1 MTAKYGRDQS
11 GRPPRFSNKSGSR
24 SGRPPRTYKIFEASR
39 EKSRQI
45 RKSRGNPDFSRL
57 FAQNREKSRCNPTFL
72 DFSRF
77 FPTFPGVF
85 DLKRTGKLGENLDF
99 PRFCPGNSR
108 TVISTRSRFVGKSGQ
123 AIPISISTRP
133 DPTFVEILSPSRYLA
148 HSWCSTDSSFFF
160 YNYCHCD
167 KTFFKIEKKSTF
179 FKQD

>member
-1 MTAKYGRDQS
+1 MERHNTLQLETRLLDMDTNYGRDQS
-11 GRPPRFSNKSGSR
+11 GRPPRSRSRFVGKSGRLPRSR
-24 SGRPPRTYKIFEASR
+24 SRFVGKSGRPPRSRSRFVGKSGRPPRTCKIFEASR

-57 FAQNREKSRCNPTFL
+57 FAQNREKSRCYPTFL

-108 TVISTRSRFVGKSGQ
+108 TVISTRSRFVGKSG
-123 AIPISISTRP
+123 
-133 DPTFVEILSPSRYLA
+133 
-148 HSWCSTDSSFFF
+148 
-160 YNYCHCD
+160 
-167 KTFFKIEKKSTF
+167 
-179 FKQD
+179 